1 MVTWKTDKG
10 CEAEIKADIGEVGY
24 DRMGLE
30 VVKEH
35 VQWSFVISG
44 GESLGSATG
53 ELGITQI
60 MKGIHMRL
68 KNKDDYWENP
78 NID

>member
-10 CEAEIKADIGEVGY
+10 CEDEIKADIGEVGY

-53 ELGITQI
+53 VRYNSDHEKHSYEI
-60 MKGIHMRL
+60 K
-68 KNKDDYWENP
+68 K
-78 NID
+78 